1 MEKIKAAVVGLGRI
15 ASLLEDDTLR
25 EKPCTHTGA
34 IASNDDCILV
44 AGSDTS
50 EERRKLFAEKWKVPV
65 YEDARQMLAAHKP
78 QILVIATHPDSH
90 FKYCLLASQEKVPVV
105 ICEKPLA
112 DNLKE
117 ARKIA
122 SLTQSKDSLIII
134 TNHERR
140 YSQDYIR
147 AKEILKEGKLGAIIS
162 VRALLYMGRTRRI
175 LDMLWHDGTHLA
187 DAIMFLTDSKIK
199 HKRVLGAK
207 LKSNKGTAWLEAV
220 LYKDKINFK
229 IPIIF
234 EIGAER
240 DHLVFEIE
248 FSCEKGKLRI
258 GNGVFE
264 VYESVLCPY
273 AEKFRSLQKTN
284 EEFKGQTGYFANM
297 LKDAVLCVKDPEH
310 IPVSGAIDGLKVIEY
325 LQSIKAW
332 NK

>member
-15 ASLLEDDTLR
+15 ASLLEEDTLR

-34 IASNDDCILV
+34 IASNDDCILT
-44 AGSDTS
+44 AGSDIS

-65 YEDARQMLAAHKP
+65 YEDARQMLAAYKP

-90 FKYCLLASQEKVPVV
+90 YKYCRLASQEKVPVV

-112 DNLKE
+112 DNLNE

-122 SLTQSKDSLIII
+122 SLTQGKDSLIII

-162 VRALLYMGRTRRI
+162 VRAVLYMGKTRRI

-199 HKRVLGAK
+199 HKRALGAK
-207 LKSNKGTAWLEAV
+207 LKSNTGTAWLEAS
-220 LYKDKINFK
+220 LYAEESKSE
-229 IPIIF
+229 IPVIL

-240 DHLVFEIE
+240 NHLVFEIE
-248 FSCEKGKLRI
+248 ISCEKGRLRI
-258 GNGVFE
+258 GNGIFE
-264 VYESVLCPY
+264 VWESVPCPY
-273 AEKFRSLQKTN
+273 AEKFRSLQKTDEKFN
-284 EEFKGQTGYFANM
+284 GPTGYFANM
-297 LKDAVLCVKDPEH
+297 LKDAVVCAKDPKR
-310 IPVSGAIDGLKVIEY
+310 IPVSGAINGLRVIEY